1 MLDFQQQALRAE
13 TSIIAAI
20 QDVFPFK
27 GQVNTIIADKVWIE
41 HEKGARTDFAGQKD
55 KKIKGGTWASPIY
68 ANLRLINNET
78 GKVIDKTQKVRLVN
92 LPLATPRGSYIVSGS
107 EYQVPNQLR
116 LLPGVYTRI
125 QENGELE
132 SQVNLA
138 KGMNFKIF
146 IDPRTQV
153 FQMKFGTAT
162 IQLYHVLTALGASR
176 SQIEAVWGSEI
187 TEINSTKGSQD
198 TEVSKLYKS
207 IFRQEQPDVPTA
219 TADISTYFSGNVID
233 KETTKKTLGKA
244 FSNVN
249 PDMLLQIS
257 AKILAV
263 SRGEKKA
270 DDRDSLEFKSIYSV
284 DDFLRERI
292 EKNAWKIKGSIRRNI
307 DRKERIRDIIGIS
320 TFNRPI
326 QSFFTLGDTGLS
338 STTEQTNPLHMISET
353 DKIIL
358 TGAGGITN
366 PYQVTLEARAVHPSS
381 LGFIDPIATPESSRI
396 GTTLHL
402 PLGAEKRGNKL
413 FTSVYEV
420 KTGKVTQISSTEAA
434 NSVLSFRDQ
443 YVVRA
448 GKLKPKSKTVKASN
462 KGKISLVP
470 ASEVQYI
477 IPTAYS
483 LFSVQS
489 NMIPFLPSNQGNRAM
504 MAGKMMTQALPLQNR
519 EKPNVQVIA
528 GKDMTFENIIG
539 EQFSFKSP
547 VAGAVESITED
558 IITIK
563 DRQGKR
569 HEVSVYGNFPLN
581 SKTSFINS
589 EARVAVGDKVRK
601 GQLLAD
607 TNYTRDGELALGV
620 NAHVAYLPYKGYNFE
635 DGIVISEGFAKRL
648 TSEHLYKITLS
659 VDPNTV
665 MDLDKF
671 RAYYPEAIDLASASK
686 LDKTGVIKKGQT
698 VRFGDVVM
706 AVLKKEEKSPEDIIL
721 AKLHR
726 AFIKPYKN
734 RSISWDEED
743 EGTIVDIFRTP
754 KKIEVHIR
762 TLEPAKIGDKL
773 AARHA
778 NKGTITHIANQNEMP
793 TTKDGRVIDIMIN
806 PHCYDDQTEVLIKD
820 KGWILFSMVEVGD
833 SCATLNPKTHEFEW
847 DRVDEVIHAPYTG
860 KMYKIKN
867 RKIDLVVT
875 PNHKMYTRKW
885 KKGEWELKAA
895 EGIFGERRAYKKNAK
910 WTGGSPSTFEIAGEE
925 IDAETWCKFAG
936 WFVSEGWVYHA
947 KANYSYRVGLN
958 QSIDINPDN
967 VKTIDEIID
976 QLPWKFTRTI
986 DNGMITWV
994 SSRKEFYFY
1003 MLEEFGKGAANKMI
1017 PQYIK
1022 DCNKDLLSVFLNA
1035 YMAGDGN
1042 EYINE
1047 ETGHYGTTV
1056 AWTKSNRLAGDL
1068 QEIACKLGTCAS
1080 VNQDKRDGINYIN
1093 IHRPIPESWVNWSD
1107 ATKNNQ
1113 IEEWIDYDGSVHCVT
1128 VSNHIVY
1135 VRRNGTAVWSG
1146 NSVPS
1151 RINPSQILE
1160 TVAGKIA
1167 EKQGRQFEVRN
1178 FSGED
1183 YTSTINTAMNKARVQ
1198 DKEDLIDPTTNRTI
1212 PGVLVGSQ
1220 YMLKLDHPTRK
1231 KFSARAQGP
1240 GYTID
1245 LQPSRGKHTG
1255 GQRLD
1260 TLTLYSMLAHGA
1272 KHNLREMAT
1281 WKSEKN
1287 DEVWRALQLGQA
1299 LPTPQTPF
1307 AFEKFV
1313 GMIKGLGVDVKKEGN
1328 DLVLMP
1334 MTDRQI
1340 RDASFGEIKNSQVV
1354 RGKDFRP
1361 ETGGLFD
1368 PKITG
1373 GLQGDKWNHIELA
1386 EALPNPIFENAIK
1399 SILGITQTIYDDL
1412 IAGRRFVTK
1421 DGKMTLDGDGNLSG
1435 GEAVKK
1441 LLSKVNI
1448 DRKISD
1454 LIKQAKGK
1462 KGSDL
1467 DKIHKT
1473 IRYLTALK
1481 TYGMKPSDY
1490 VVKRIPVIPARLRP
1504 VYALSDGELD
1514 VTEVNYMYKDLI
1526 DINTQLKDFED
1537 LGMPDEEKA
1546 KLRETV
1552 YKGMKAVAGLH
1563 PHLGGRNYKGII
1575 EQIKGNTN
1583 KEGFF
1588 QNRIMSRR
1596 QEFTGRSTIVP
1607 EPSLGLDDVA
1617 IPEEMAW
1624 KTHQVFIVRELIRQG
1639 YKPID
1644 AREQVEKRTPLAK
1657 RALEIALEDRPVL
1670 LNRAPSLHKFSIMA
1684 FIPQL
1689 TSGKA
1694 IKINPLIVKGFNA
1707 DFDGDTMAVHVPITE
1722 EARLEAW
1729 RMLPSRN
1736 LYSPRTNELMHTPT
1750 QEAIT
1755 GLYLL
1760 TQTPQGRSRINSILP
1775 DKKYHI
1781 TTPMTGNSMAAL
1793 LKRISKE
1800 SPGQFVKVV
1809 NAFKDFGNQSAYQM
1823 GFTVGLEDLI
1833 IDRKFRDKIFQ
1844 EAERKVGKAKDK
1856 NKAIVD
1862 AYMEASGKLDDAL
1875 KANKRLRANGFM
1887 IMANSGAKGN
1897 IAQIR
1902 QILAAPV
1909 LVRDIHNRTV
1919 PVPITKSYA
1928 EGLDTADYWATMS
1941 GARKG
1946 MIDRALQTS
1955 EPGALAKELLNTTVG
1970 HIISEEDCG
1979 TIQGI
1984 QLSIGSIDILDRY
1997 LSSYAKGVGT
2007 RNTLVT
2013 PAVLKK
2019 ARIAGLEVLNVRS
2032 PLTCESARGT
2042 CRKCFGIDER
2052 GKLIDIG
2059 TNIGVIAGQSIAEP
2073 ATQLTM
2079 RTFHTGAA
2087 AEGGNITAGFQ
2098 RVKDLLNMPKIL
2110 RGKAT
2115 LAQEDGKIDDVKDS
2129 PLGGWDIFINKNK
2142 HRVPKERTLLV
2153 KKGDQLKKGDPLSD
2167 GVWHPEELVRLKGM
2181 RAAQDYLS
2189 NEIQREYLDQ
2199 GVYIKRKIIESVVKP
2214 MTNTVRIL
2222 DPGQHPT
2229 YIPGDHAPYNT
2240 VERWNRDQKDE
2251 FSRVIAEPML
2261 RGINTA
2267 PLMSE
2272 DWIQRLN
2279 FQRLENTLLEGPS
2292 QAWRSPI
2299 SSPYSPLSAYAYGS
2313 EIGKE
2318 E

>member
-41 HEKGARTDFAGQKD
+41 HEKGARSDFAGQKD
-55 KKIKGGTWASPIY
+55 KKIKGGTWAAPIY

-78 GKVIDKTQKVRLVN
+78 GKVIDKGKKVRLVN
-92 LPLATPRGSYIVSGS
+92 LPISTPRGSYIVSGS

-176 SQIEAVWGSEI
+176 SQIEGIWGSEI
-187 TEINSTKGSQD
+187 TEINAAKGSQD

-207 IFRQEQPDVPTA
+207 IFRQEQPDAPTA
-219 TADISTYFSGNVID
+219 TADISTYFTGNVID
-233 KETTKKTLGKA
+233 KATTKRTLGKA

-381 LGFIDPIATPESSRI
+381 LGFIDPVATPESSRI

-402 PLGAEKRGNKL
+402 PLGAEKKGNKL

-420 KTGKVTQISSTEAA
+420 KTGKVTQISSTDAA
-434 NSVLSFRDQ
+434 ASVLSFRDQ

-448 GKLKPKSKTVKASN
+448 GKLRPKSKTVKASN

-547 VAGAVESITED
+547 VTGTVESITDD

-563 DRQGKR
+563 DKQGKR

-589 EARVAVGDKVRK
+589 EAKVAVGDKVRK

-607 TNYTRDGELALGV
+607 TNYTRDGDLALGV
-620 NAHVAYLPYKGYNFE
+620 NAHVAYLPFKGYNFE

-648 TSEHLYKITLS
+648 TSEHLYKLTLS

-671 RAYYPEAIDLASASK
+671 RAYYPEAIDLAAASK
-686 LDKTGVIKKGQT
+686 LDKTGVIKKGQA
-698 VRFGDVVM
+698 VRLGDVVM

-743 EGTIVDIFRTP
+743 EGTVINIFRTP

-806 PHCYDDQTEVLIKD
+806 PH
-820 KGWILFSMVEVGD
+820 
-833 SCATLNPKTHEFEW
+833 
-847 DRVDEVIHAPYTG
+847 
-860 KMYKIKN
+860 
-867 RKIDLVVT
+867 
-875 PNHKMYTRKW
+875 
-885 KKGEWELKAA
+885 
-895 EGIFGERRAYKKNAK
+895 
-910 WTGGSPSTFEIAGEE
+910 
-925 IDAETWCKFAG
+925 
-936 WFVSEGWVYHA
+936 
-947 KANYSYRVGLN
+947 
-958 QSIDINPDN
+958 
-967 VKTIDEIID
+967 
-976 QLPWKFTRTI
+976 
-986 DNGMITWV
+986 
-994 SSRKEFYFY
+994 
-1003 MLEEFGKGAANKMI
+1003 
-1017 PQYIK
+1017 
-1022 DCNKDLLSVFLNA
+1022 
-1035 YMAGDGN
+1035 
-1042 EYINE
+1042 
-1047 ETGHYGTTV
+1047 
-1056 AWTKSNRLAGDL
+1056 
-1068 QEIACKLGTCAS
+1068 
-1080 VNQDKRDGINYIN
+1080 
-1093 IHRPIPESWVNWSD
+1093 
-1107 ATKNNQ
+1107 
-1113 IEEWIDYDGSVHCVT
+1113 
-1128 VSNHIVY
+1128 
-1135 VRRNGTAVWSG
+1135 
-1146 NSVPS
+1146 SVPS

-1260 TLTLYSMLAHGA
+1260 ALTLYSMLAHGA

-1281 WKSEKN
+1281 MKSEKN
-1287 DEVWRALQLGQA
+1287 DEIWRALQLGQA

-1334 MTDRQI
+1334 MTDRQV
-1340 RDASFGEIKNSQVV
+1340 RDASAGEIKNSQVV

-1421 DGKMTLDGDGNLSG
+1421 DGKMTLDEDGNLSG

-1448 DRKISD
+1448 DRKVSD
-1454 LIKQAKGK
+1454 LTKQAKNK
-1462 KGSDL
+1462 KGADL

-1490 VVKRIPVIPARLRP
+1490 VVKRVPVIPARLRP

-1526 DINTQLKDFED
+1526 DINTQLKDFEN

-1575 EQIKGNTN
+1575 DQIKGNTN

-1607 EPSLGLDDVA
+1607 EPALGLDDVA

-1657 RALEIALEDRPVL
+1657 RALEIALEDRPVM

-1684 FIPQL
+1684 FKPQI

-1781 TTPMTGNSMAAL
+1781 TAPMTGKSMAAL

-1823 GFTVGLEDLI
+1823 GFTTGLEDLI
-1833 IDRKFRDKIFQ
+1833 IDKTFRNKIFQ
-1844 EAERKVGKAKDK
+1844 EAERKVSKAKDK
-1856 NKAIVD
+1856 DKAIIE

-1875 KANKRLRANGFM
+1875 KADKRLRANGFM

-1979 TIQGI
+1979 TSQGI
-1984 QLSIGSIDILDRY
+1984 QLEIGSIDILDRY
-1997 LSSYAKGVGT
+1997 LASYAKGVGT
-2007 RNTLVT
+2007 RNTLIT
-2013 PAVLKK
+2013 PASLKK
-2019 ARIAGLEVLNVRS
+2019 AKMAGLKVLNVRS
-2032 PLTCESARGT
+2032 PLTCESAQGT

-2052 GKLIDIG
+2052 GKLPDIG

-2087 AEGGNITAGFQ
+2087 AEGGNVTAGFQ
-2098 RVKDLLNMPKIL
+2098 RVKDLLNIPKIL

-2115 LAQEDGKIDDVKDS
+2115 LAQEGGKIDDVKES

-2142 HRVPKERTLLV
+2142 HRVPQERSLVV
-2153 KKGDQLKKGDPLSD
+2153 KKGDELKKGDPLSD
-2167 GVWHPEELVRLKGM
+2167 GTWHPEELVRLKGV

-2240 VERWNRDQKDE
+2240 VERWNRDKEDE